1 MIARSIGIKYICKKH
16 TLMKKLLLLLGA
28 SSLAFGQNLLFEQK
42 PLTSDF
48 TASIDVISSANYNE
62 KMGIYVADDFELPTN
77 SSINKIKFTGHIEN
91 GFFDLQNL
99 LSWRVSF
106 YNDNG
111 GKPASIPNWTTGG
124 MKMTFENFATSPNV
138 VMTTDP
144 ANAKILNVEWNIPS
158 SVVYN
163 ANTKYWVVLY
173 SVMNN
178 LNDATFMTAKK
189 HFYWAASTMNL
200 PKLET
205 AKIVDPN
212 DLLGSGYTNWT
223 NVNQVSSM
231 VSGMAFSLYGSN
243 ALATSEVSR
252 SKVTVYPNPATDQL
266 TVTHND
272 KKLKQATVFSA
283 DGKLLQSSTST
294 LIDVKKLAVGQYII
308 KVDFQDG
315 TSTSVK
321 FIKN

>member
-1 MIARSIGIKYICKKH
+1 
-16 TLMKKLLLLLGA
+16 MKKLFFLLGA

-42 PLTSDF
+42 PLASDF
-48 TASIDVISSANYNE
+48 MASIDVISSANYNE
-62 KMGIYVADDFELPTN
+62 KMGIYVADDFELATN
-77 SSINKIKFTGHIEN
+77 STINKIKFTGHIEN
-91 GFFDLQNL
+91 GFLDLQNL

-124 MKMTFENFATSPNV
+124 LKMLFSEFATTANV

-178 LNDATFMTAKK
+178 LNDATFMNGKK

-212 DLLGSGYTNWT
+212 NLLGSGYTDWT
-223 NVNQVSSM
+223 NVNQVSNM
-231 VSGMAFSLYGSN
+231 VSGMAFSLYGAN
-243 ALATSEVSR
+243 ALATSETDAK
-252 SKVTVYPNPATDQL
+252 SKVAVFPNPTSDEL
-266 TVTHND
+266 NVKYED
-272 KKLKQATVFSA
+272 KKLKQASVFSA
-283 DGKLLQSSTST
+283 DGKLLQTSSNT
-294 LIDVKKLAVGQYII
+294 LIDVRKLKVGQYLI

-315 TSTSVK
+315 TSTSAK
-321 FIKN
+321 FIKK

>member
-1 MIARSIGIKYICKKH
+1 
-16 TLMKKLLLLLGA
+16 MKKLFFLLGA

-42 PLTSDF
+42 PLASDF

-62 KMGIYVADDFELPTN
+62 KMGIYVADDFQFPT
-77 SSINKIKFTGHIEN
+77 SSNINKIKFTGHIEN
-91 GFFDLQNL
+91 GFLDLQNL

-124 MKMTFENFATSPNV
+124 MKMTFENFATNANV

-158 SVVYN
+158 SVVYD

-178 LNDATFMTAKK
+178 MNDATFMTAKK

-212 DLLGSGYTNWT
+212 NLLGSGYTNWT
-223 NVNQVSSM
+223 NVNNVSSM

-243 ALATSEVSR
+243 ALATSEAATQ
-252 SKVTVYPNPATDQL
+252 SKATVYPNPATDQL
-266 TVTHND
+266 TVKHDD
-272 KKLKQATVFSA
+272 KKLKSA
-283 DGKLLQSSTST
+283 SIYSAEGKLLQSSSES
-294 LIDVKKLAVGQYII
+294 LIDVRKLPIGQYVI
-308 KVDFQDG
+308 KADFQDG

-321 FIKN
+321 FIKK